1 MDKRLE
7 AGWAQRIAWSVL
19 VVGSLGLLVWVPFL
33 YVAIRRGRGSDWG
46 AFAAFLLY
54 ELVTLPWATTQP
66 DDEGDPILGVVALV
80 SIGMAVG
87 MLLFALFDK
96 RTPKYARNG
105 RSPAPGRMPAQA
117 GGPVQGPAQ
126 GLGHGAAQGHGGPVQ
141 GNPYLR

>member
-7 AGWAQRIAWSVL
+7 AGWLQRIAWSVL
-19 VVGSLGLLVWVPFL
+19 AVGSLGLLVWVPFL

-54 ELVTLPWATTQP
+54 ELVTLPWATTEQS
-66 DDEGDPILGVVALV
+66 DSGDPILGVVALV

-87 MLLFALFDK
+87 MLLFAVFDK
-96 RTPKYARNG
+96 RQPKYGPAGRGPVPGQMPVQAR
-105 RSPAPGRMPAQA
+105 
-117 GGPVQGPAQ
+117 GPVQGPAQ
-126 GLGHGAAQGHGGPVQ
+126 GPAHGQGGPVQ